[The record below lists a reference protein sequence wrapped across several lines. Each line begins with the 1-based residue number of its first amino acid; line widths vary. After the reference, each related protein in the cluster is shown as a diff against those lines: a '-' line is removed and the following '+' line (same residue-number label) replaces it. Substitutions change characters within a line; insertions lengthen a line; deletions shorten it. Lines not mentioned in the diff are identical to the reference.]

1 MCGSIPMHS
10 LYTSNFNQSRRLLDR
25 IETDDDF
32 AVMHEFLEEM
42 ASSPACKGNDL
53 NSYLIMPVQR
63 VYVQMM
69 CRYSVCCLS

>member
-1 MCGSIPMHS
+1 MRESIHVNS

-25 IETDDDF
+25 IENDDDF
-32 AVMHEFLEEM
+32 AVMHEFLEEI
-42 ASSPACKGNDL
+42 AALPACKGNDL

-69 CRYSVCCLS
+69 CRHSVCCL